1 MQARQQTDLMMPAQR
16 LLGSAEY
23 PLVTLATQELEEI
36 LEELNEIVKKYSR
49 SRMAHD
55 RKRYT
60 DKMKWLSDASKIEEL
75 RERAQ
80 AMKSNLHTAIT
91 FRVSS
96 MVDRGNVRQEVLFH
110 RVTQQLTYYTQETH
124 NISQTLPRLLQ
135 NPQPMPEDSST
146 SLQPWTQGTKIH
158 NKPEPPATEG
168 SRVAE
173 SRTAPSANAS
183 THEVPTISEE
193 SFVSVTTIQPM
204 GTQTRL
210 REGFAYFPDDIAGGV
225 WPLLL
230 IALRNKS
237 SDSIEILLKLW
248 KNILPSQ
255 GLSREIGYRLKT
267 YAVIYPGTAMNSV
280 INKALSFVQDWEEVI
295 MTKVHIAAA
304 EGGVLDALREQPWAI
319 DELNEYGEAPI
330 HVSIGNNNFEGLE
343 QLIAANADINRQTG
357 FGNTPLMRASYYG
370 RDTMVKKLLGYSE
383 SRRCIGQ
390 STAVGQTAL
399 HFAVQ
404 SGSATCVRLLLE
416 GGASAL
422 KLNQLGETP
431 MHRLAWGRQDDQQEI
446 DEIIELLQAH
456 GADIESKN
464 RDGWTPMFWAC
475 AKGNVP
481 VLKALVRAGGSLS
494 AISSHRQG
502 ILHRAACSNN
512 FDVVHCL
519 AEQDLEDIDPQL
531 RDLSQGETPLG
542 SLTWIFGKYV
552 VPSDPIPTPDQQKD
566 FIKLYFDLLI
576 RGLERHML
584 TLQNIQEAIED
595 RDPKTTTELLHT
607 LIKRNEASFRQ
618 NLVDWY
624 RGFIFYVSDGQWD
637 HLKQAIC
644 DEYDEASEKAKKAAV
659 ARGKTMA
666 DPEMKE
672 FF

>member
-1 MQARQQTDLMMPAQR
+1 
-16 LLGSAEY
+16 
-23 PLVTLATQELEEI
+23 
-36 LEELNEIVKKYSR
+36 
-49 SRMAHD
+49 
-55 RKRYT
+55 
-60 DKMKWLSDASKIEEL
+60 
-75 RERAQ
+75 
-80 AMKSNLHTAIT
+80 
-91 FRVSS
+91 
-96 MVDRGNVRQEVLFH
+96 
-110 RVTQQLTYYTQETH
+110 
-124 NISQTLPRLLQ
+124 
-135 NPQPMPEDSST
+135 
-146 SLQPWTQGTKIH
+146 
-158 NKPEPPATEG
+158 
-168 SRVAE
+168 
-173 SRTAPSANAS
+173 
-183 THEVPTISEE
+183 
-193 SFVSVTTIQPM
+193 
-204 GTQTRL
+204 
-210 REGFAYFPDDIAGGV
+210 
-225 WPLLL
+225 
-230 IALRNKS
+230 
-237 SDSIEILLKLW
+237 
-248 KNILPSQ
+248 
-255 GLSREIGYRLKT
+255 
-267 YAVIYPGTAMNSV
+267 
-280 INKALSFVQDWEEVI
+280 

-330 HVSIGNNNFEGLE
+330 RVSIGNNNFEGLE

-456 GADIESKN
+456 VADIESKN

-502 ILHRAACSNN
+502 ILHRTACSNN
-512 FDVVHCL
+512 FDVVHYL

-566 FIKLYFDLLI
+566 FIKLYFDLLT

-644 DEYDEASEKAKKAAV
+644 DEYDETSEKAKKAAV

>member
-1 MQARQQTDLMMPAQR
+1 MSGFEILGAIASSIALAQAVKGTVKAINFLRQASEMKKECDRLKSEILMIDYLIARTREQTDPMMPAQR

-23 PLVTLATQELEEI
+23 PIVSLVTQELEGI
-36 LEELNEIVKKYSR
+36 LEELKEIVKKYSR
-49 SRMAHD
+49 SGMPHD

-80 AMKSNLHTAIT
+80 ATKSNLHTAIT

-96 MVDRGNVRQEVLFH
+96 MVDRGNMRQEV
-110 RVTQQLTYYTQETH
+110 
-124 NISQTLPRLLQ
+124 
-135 NPQPMPEDSST
+135 
-146 SLQPWTQGTKIH
+146 
-158 NKPEPPATEG
+158 
-168 SRVAE
+168 
-173 SRTAPSANAS
+173 
-183 THEVPTISEE
+183 
-193 SFVSVTTIQPM
+193 
-204 GTQTRL
+204 
-210 REGFAYFPDDIAGGV
+210 EGFAYFPDDVAGGV

-230 IALRNKS
+230 ISLRNQS
-237 SDSIEILLKLW
+237 SDTMEILLKLW
-248 KNILPSQ
+248 KNILP
-255 GLSREIGYRLKT
+255 
-267 YAVIYPGTAMNSV
+267 TA
-280 INKALSFVQDWEEVI
+280 
-295 MTKVHIAAA
+295 T

-330 HVSIGNNNFEGLE
+330 HVSIGYNNFGGFE

-383 SRRCIGQ
+383 CRRRIGQ

-404 SGSATCVRLLLE
+404 SESATCVRLLLE
-416 GGASAL
+416 AGASAL

-431 MHRLAWGRQDDQQEI
+431 MHRLAWGEQDGQQEI
-446 DEIIELLQAH
+446 YEIIELLKAH

-464 RDGWTPMFWAC
+464 RDGWTPMLWAC

-481 VLKALVRAGGSLS
+481 VLRALVRAGGSLS

-512 FDVVHCL
+512 FDIVHCL

-542 SLTWIFGKYV
+542 SLNSLIWILGKCV
-552 VPSDPIPTPDQQKD
+552 VPSDPMPTPDQQKS

-576 RGLERHML
+576 RDLERHML
-584 TLQNIQEAIED
+584 TLRNIQEAIQD
-595 RDPKTTTELLHT
+595 RDPKTTTELLHI
-607 LIKRNEASFRQ
+607 LVKRNEASFRQ
-618 NLVDWY
+618 GLVDWY
-624 RGFIFYVSDGQWD
+624 RGFIFYVSDGKWD

-644 DEYDEASEKAKKAAV
+644 DEYNETSEKAKRAAV
-659 ARGKTMA
+659 AREKTMA

>member
-36 LEELNEIVKKYSR
+36 LEELNEIVKKYSC

-135 NPQPMPEDSST
+135 NPQPMPEDAST

-168 SRVAE
+168 NRVAE

-431 MHRLAWGRQDDQQEI
+431 MHRLAWGRQDGQQEI

-644 DEYDEASEKAKKAAV
+644 DEYDETSEKAKKAAV

>member
-204 GTQTRL
+204 GT
-210 REGFAYFPDDIAGGV
+210 P
-225 WPLLL
+225 
-230 IALRNKS
+230 
-237 SDSIEILLKLW
+237 
-248 KNILPSQ
+248 
-255 GLSREIGYRLKT
+255 
-267 YAVIYPGTAMNSV
+267 
-280 INKALSFVQDWEEVI
+280 
-295 MTKVHIAAA
+295 AA

-404 SGSATCVRLLLE
+404 SGSATCVRLLLK

-595 RDPKTTTELLHT
+595 RDLKTTTELLHT

-644 DEYDEASEKAKKAAV
+644 DEYDETSEKAKKAAV

>member
-135 NPQPMPEDSST
+135 NPQPMPEDAST

-168 SRVAE
+168 NRVAE

-576 RGLERHML
+576 RALERHML

-644 DEYDEASEKAKKAAV
+644 DEYDETSEKAKKAAV